1 MAPTLHIGELYL
13 NRYQVRSELRQDPFC
28 ATYLANDRTT
38 GLSVTLVTVPTQL
51 TENERD
57 FVNFKRNFTFLSHLN
72 HPNIARVHSLEQDP
86 ETDTMF
92 YVMEHVEGIDLRT
105 LRMGRKKEIF
115 TVPEALKI
123 CRQIAS
129 ALDFSHQYLLHRN
142 LRPQNILITRDNV
155 VKVTGFDLLPEKR
168 SMELRVSHLK
178 RHPEDALLLQNY
190 LAPEMFFD
198 FIVPTS
204 TVDHYALA
212 AIFYEL
218 TSGQL
223 PFDTTDNRQLMFAIC
238 NSTPRMARSLSKKAN
253 QAVLQCMSKDP
264 GNRYPTAME
273 FMQAVG
279 QTGSLPAPS
288 RRMTVGAGMVASFG
302 LIWVTVTSLPVFAPL
317 FLKSD
322 PTTTVAEVTKIPAT
336 ARDATLV
343 PPVDVTIPEASLEQ
357 GSARA
362 MAIPAARPRD
372 EAAKRLLLRVESRP
386 QGATL
391 ILDGKRLGTT
401 PFNAGWVKMG
411 PHQLRLEKERYAPV
425 EMEVELTKD
434 TVVDLTL
441 DRQPNAMMSETDEK
455 IKRAEMFSKSQVEQ
469 AKKREREVDS
479 LLKQANRAY
488 DNERLTRPRG
498 ESAVDLYRKVL
509 DVDPENQAA
518 RQGLDRV
525 IERLLAMGL
534 EDLENWRLVHPPDQ
548 NALTKFRTVLAV
560 DAHNASAKA
569 GLEGIVDRLM
579 SLAQRYTTEPDKAL
593 SYLNQAEKVLPG
605 LPRVAEARAAVSKTH

>member
-1 MAPTLHIGELYL
+1 MAPTLHIGEVYL
-13 NRYQVRSELRQDPFC
+13 NRYQVRSELKQDPFC
-28 ATYLANDRTT
+28 STCLATDRTT
-38 GLSVTLVTVPTQL
+38 GLPVQLVAIPTQI

-57 FVNFKRNFTFLSHLN
+57 FINFKRNFTFLSHLN
-72 HPNIARVHSLEQDP
+72 HPNIARVFSLEKDP

-92 YVMEHVEGIDLRT
+92 YVMEHVEGTDLRT
-105 LRMGRKKEIF
+105 LRMTRKKEAF

-129 ALDFSHQYLLHRN
+129 ALDFAHQYLLHRN
-142 LRPQNILITRDNV
+142 LRPQNILITQDNV

-218 TSGQL
+218 TTGQL
-223 PFDTTDNRQLMFAIC
+223 PFDMTDNRELMFAIC
-238 NSTPRMARSLSKKAN
+238 NSTPRMAKSLSKKAN

-279 QTGSLPAPS
+279 QTGSLPVPT
-288 RRMTVGAGMVASFG
+288 RQMTVGAGMLASFG
-302 LIWVTVTSLPVFAPL
+302 LIWVAVTSLPVFAPFL
-317 FLKSD
+317 LKSD
-322 PTTTVAEVTKIPAT
+322 PTTTVSEVTKVPAT
-336 ARDATLV
+336 ARDATMV
-343 PPVDVTIPEASLEQ
+343 PPVDVAIPEASLEQ
-357 GSARA
+357 GATRA
-362 MAIPAARPRD
+362 TARPRD
-372 EAAKRLLLRVESRP
+372 EAVRRLLLRVESRP

-401 PFNAGWVKMG
+401 PFNAGWVKAG
-411 PHQLRLEKERYAPV
+411 AHQLRLEKERYAPV
-425 EMEVELTKD
+425 EMEVDLTKD

-441 DRQPNAMMSETDEK
+441 DRQPNSMMSETDEK
-455 IKRAEMFSKSQVEQ
+455 IKRAELFSKSQVEQ
-469 AKKREREVDS
+469 AKKREREVES
-479 LLKQANRAY
+479 LLKQANRAF

-509 DVDPENQAA
+509 DVDPENQPA

-579 SLAQRYTTEPDKAL
+579 SLAQRYTQEPDKAL

-605 LPRVAEARAAVSKTH
+605 LPRIAEARAAVSRKN